1 MSLTRVRL
9 STRAI
14 LIILT
19 IISPVK
25 FEIEVCI
32 LADNLRGIRLK
43 RLQGDTWIYKSLC
56 KAILDELHI

>member
-1 MSLTRVRL
+1 M
-9 STRAI
+9 
-14 LIILT
+14 
-19 IISPVK
+19 
-25 FEIEVCI
+25 CI